1 MNKPLLGLDVDG
13 VLNAFS
19 EPHLLPAYTEYHAGG
34 YWVLMNMDQ
43 HPKWIAELEE
53 HFEIVWATMWTHK
66 ANEFIA
72 PILGVGP
79 YPVIDHHNLPDNID
93 ERKLHAIDSFKI
105 ATIDPYIGDRPFAWL
120 DDDISVTAKT
130 WASARSAPT
139 KLVAPDSLIGFE
151 RQHVDELI
159 EWAGSL

>member
-19 EPHLLPAYTEYHAGG
+19 EPHLLPDYTEYFAGG
-34 YWVLMNMDQ
+34 YWVLMNLGE
-43 HPKWIAELEE
+43 HPQWIAELEE

-79 YPVIDHHNLPDNID
+79 YPVIDHHNIPDGVEWSDIATID
-93 ERKLHAIDSFKI
+93 AMKVV
-105 ATIDPYIGDRPFAWL
+105 TIDPYIGDRAFAWL
-120 DDDISVTAKT
+120 DDDISIDAKT
-130 WASARSAPT
+130 WADGRNGPT
-139 KLVAPDSLIGFE
+139 KLIAPDPLIGFE
-151 RQHVDELI
+151 RNHVDELI
-159 EWAGSL
+159 NWAKSL